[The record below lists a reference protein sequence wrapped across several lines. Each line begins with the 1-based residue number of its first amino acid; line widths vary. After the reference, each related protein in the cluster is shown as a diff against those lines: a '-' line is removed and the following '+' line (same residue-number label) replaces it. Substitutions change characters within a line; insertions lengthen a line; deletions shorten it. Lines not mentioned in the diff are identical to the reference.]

1 MDKFTTG
8 KDIDKFMNVSE
19 AIRMKRAVRQFD
31 TQPLSQAFIHTIL
44 NAGRRSQSSKNTQPW
59 NFIAITDKL
68 ILQAL
73 SECGAFAGHLAR
85 AALAVAIVHAD
96 PGEKFQ
102 LMFDIG
108 QTAAYMQLA
117 AWELGIASCLASIYE
132 PDKARQILGFPD
144 DMDLRIAISFGYP
157 QDAEVL
163 TRSPQK
169 GGRRSFEEIVHWNK
183 W

>member
-1 MDKFTTG
+1 MT
-8 KDIDKFMNVSE
+8 VSE
-19 AIRMKRAVRQFD
+19 AIRMKRAVRYFNE
-31 TQPLSQAFIHTIL
+31 QPLPEASIQAIL

-59 NFIAITDKL
+59 NFIAITDKDTL
-68 ILQAL
+68 AAL

-85 AALAVAIVHAD
+85 AALAVAIVHTD

-132 PDKARQILGFPD
+132 PDKARQILGFPND
-144 DMDLRIAISFGYP
+144 IFLYIAISFGYP
-157 QDAEVL
+157 QEMEVL
-163 TRSPQK
+163 SRKPRI
-169 GGRRSFEEIVHWNK
+169 GGRRSLEEIVHWNK